1 MLFYRLVLLPSLK
14 AEFVS
19 KRTTELIQR
28 LLKTNVP
35 ENVKEAIGISVIGDE
50 TSCSANDFMVPVI
63 RSILMND
70 QKRCLPVDRVI
81 EFFSR
86 CVSNQESLSLPPF
99 LNLMR
104 LFLKEYNTQCPPYKT
119 VLVSILDT
127 LKEDQP
133 LIRVLRTIISKLW
146 IVCKKH

>member
-1 MLFYRLVLLPSLK
+1 M
-14 AEFVS
+14 
-19 KRTTELIQR
+19 
-28 LLKTNVP
+28 
-35 ENVKEAIGISVIGDE
+35 IGDE

-86 CVSNQESLSLPPF
+86 CVSNQEYLSLAPF
-99 LNLMR
+99 LNLLR
-104 LFLKEYNTQCPPYKT
+104 LFLKVYYTQCPPYKT